1 MESVQKGKI
10 MKSFS
15 QYLSETESLENPQRG
30 DQVGVI
36 INEEMVIET
45 AISDVTDDAVILEA
59 DAEMM
64 RIMELAGML
73 DEQPTTTTTS
83 SQANI
88 KGLSAADMEKDPNFQ
103 AILKAE
109 MAQPGANESRAR
121 QIAQMRYKAQ
131 LAQGRIQPPAG
142 ATVTPVQS
150 VPAAQATPIAPAAAA
165 PAAPAASPA
174 DVGGDTGLT
183 PDQVAAQQAAMKSQ
197 PAAAAPA
204 ASAPAASAP
213 AAATP
218 AATPKS
224 GSWQD
229 IYAANRDVIGNNPNL
244 IKPGQQLK
252 MPDGSTYTVKPGD
265 SLSKIARGT
274 TGGAAAPAKPTA
286 AEPAAAEPTAAEPA
300 AAEPTAAEPTAAE
313 PAAEPGGAGLRT
325 SAGRSLKDINQDI
338 AKGAENQ
345 SQRQQQQAAADA
357 DAVAAQQNAEL
368 DQLDQLKKNAGIQQQ
383 AAANPWTG
391 KDPAKAAAWSKLSPE
406 DQKWLG
412 NADPTDPYIM
422 ARAPSA
428 PSTMSQI
435 GTGLRGVFGGKKAAA
450 PATPAPTTP
459 APAPSTATPGFAGPG
474 VNIEETADFARML
487 QLAGIDPKK
496 KS

>member
-1 MESVQKGKI
+1 MESIQKGTM

-36 INEEMVIET
+36 INEEMMIET

-109 MAQPGANESRAR
+109 MARPGANASQAN
-121 QIAQMRYKAQ
+121 QVAQMRYKAQ

-150 VPAAQATPIAPAAAA
+150 VPAAQTTPISPTPKGPTVSASQGQDPSNPLNQPAAAA
-165 PAAPAASPA
+165 PAAP
-174 DVGGDTGLT
+174 
-183 PDQVAAQQAAMKSQ
+183 
-197 PAAAAPA
+197 
-204 ASAPAASAP
+204 AP

-274 TGGAAAPAKPTA
+274 TGAATNPAAEPAKPAEPAEPAPAKPA
-286 AEPAAAEPTAAEPA
+286 AEPAAAEPA
-300 AAEPTAAEPTAAE
+300 AAEPTAAE

-325 SAGRSLKDINQDI
+325 SAGRSLKDINRDI
-338 AKGAENQ
+338 EKGAADQ
-345 SQRQQQQAAADA
+345 AQRQAQQAAADR
-357 DAVAAQQNAEL
+357 DAVTAQQDAEL
-368 DQLDQLKKNAGIQQQ
+368 DQLDQLKKNAGVQKA

-391 KDPAKAAAWSKLSPE
+391 KDPEKAAAWAKLSPE

-412 NADPTDPYIM
+412 NADPTDPYIL
-422 ARAPSA
+422 ARAPSQ
-428 PSTMSQI
+428 PSAASQVASGVRDI
-435 GTGLRGVFGGKKAAA
+435 GRDIRGAFGFGPKAKQAA
-450 PATPAPTTP
+450 PAAVPN
-459 APAPSTATPGFAGPG
+459 TATPGFGGPG